1 MSSVLRVLISKAEL
15 DNMRSELERLREFH
29 RVHQSASKSNLTKEG
44 SGCSND
50 PSKTNHVECNSD
62 RITSCHGQTNFDE
75 NLTTIINQAP
85 PRVELQEKLSEQH
98 LPIDVII
105 SKLWKRHQSRA
116 ISLLKELEQIK
127 AFKWDQFGVVKIND
141 HLIGSIFDLMKITF
155 QQNGKK
161 MPNLNLYIEL
171 LKSCNLEKYVANRA
185 LFLKE
190 NEDKQFVS
198 RYWYFIGN

>member
-29 RVHQSASKSNLTKEG
+29 KVHLSASKSNLTKDG

-50 PSKTNHVECNSD
+50 PCKTGHLECDSD
-62 RITSCHGQTNFDE
+62 KTTNCPEQNNFNE

-85 PRVELQEKLSEQH
+85 PRVEHQEKLSEH
-98 LPIDVII
+98 LPIHVII

-127 AFKWDQFGVVKIND
+127 SFEWDQFGVVKIND
-141 HLIGSIFDLMKITF
+141 HVIGSIFDLMRLTF
-155 QQNGKK
+155 QGKGKK

-171 LKSCNLEKYVANRA
+171 LKSCNLEKYVANKA
-185 LFLKE
+185 LFLKDNSDE
-190 NEDKQFVS
+190 QFVS
-198 RYWYFIGN
+198 RYWYYIGN